1 MTPFTRTVIVGSTN
15 SITALTP
22 QVLNGTTYDFFSWS
36 DGGAQSHLVVAPSS
50 PATFTANYVGA
61 GVPVS
66 ISAPRIRSTLSYP
79 PILTVGNGAWSG
91 STPMTMSYEW
101 LRCATLDN
109 ASCAPIA
116 GEIARMYVPGP
127 ADSGFR
133 LRARV
138 TATNSAGSGVATS
151 EATEPF

>member
-1 MTPFTRTVIVGSTN
+1 
-15 SITALTP
+15 
-22 QVLNGTTYDFFSWS
+22 
-36 DGGAQSHLVVAPSS
+36 
-50 PATFTANYVGA
+50 
-61 GVPVS
+61 
-66 ISAPRIRSTLSYP
+66 
-79 PILTVGNGAWSG
+79 
-91 STPMTMSYEW
+91 MTMSYQW
-101 LRCATLDN
+101 LRCATLDI

-116 GEIARMYVPGP
+116 GETARTYVPDP

>member
-1 MTPFTRTVIVGSTN
+1 M
-15 SITALTP
+15 
-22 QVLNGTTYDFFSWS
+22 
-36 DGGAQSHLVVAPSS
+36 DGLDAHDDVVSVAS
-50 PATFTANYVGA
+50 
-61 GVPVS
+61 
-66 ISAPRIRSTLSYP
+66 
-79 PILTVGNGAWSG
+79 
-91 STPMTMSYEW
+91 
-101 LRCATLDN
+101 LRDLDI

-116 GEIARMYVPGP
+116 GETARTYVPGP